1 MPRMGTDGPCDC
13 AGLHAGIHAKTLL
26 GRKVQGG
33 KAAPLFAAMR
43 ASANEADALSRA
55 SRARCSPVADC
66 LAECARALRE
76 AVATAEEVTAGL
88 TAPGID
94 KSSALINAHDYLTLM
109 GHTAVAWVWL
119 RSAAAAT
126 RGLQQLG
133 PEAEAEAAASHGGG
147 SDEAMEPR
155 DDELSF
161 YLGKLH
167 TCAFFF
173 RHELPKTAPLAQL
186 LRSGDR
192 TVREMRVAWF

>member
-1 MPRMGTDGPCDC
+1 MGTDGPCDC

-33 KAAPLFAAMR
+33 KVAPLFAAMR
-43 ASANEADALSRA
+43 ASADEADALSRA
-55 SRARCSPVADC
+55 SHARCSPVA
-66 LAECARALRE
+66 
-76 AVATAEEVTAGL
+76 
-88 TAPGID
+88 
-94 KSSALINAHDYLTLM
+94 
-109 GHTAVAWVWL
+109 
-119 RSAAAAT
+119 
-126 RGLQQLG
+126 
-133 PEAEAEAAASHGGG
+133 
-147 SDEAMEPR
+147 EPR

-186 LRSGDR
+186 LRAGDR

>member
-1 MPRMGTDGPCDC
+1 
-13 AGLHAGIHAKTLL
+13 LHAGIHAKTLL

-33 KAAPLFAAMR
+33 KAALLFAAMR
-43 ASANEADALSRA
+43 ASADEADALSRA
-55 SRARCSPVADC
+55 SHARCSPVADC

-133 PEAEAEAAASHGGG
+133 PEAEAEAAASLGGG

-186 LRSGDR
+186 LRAGDR